1 MSMPL
6 CRHAALWLALAA
18 LPARAGEPTL
28 VRVTVTNV
36 RDAGGVLLV
45 GVYDRADNWLG
56 ALPAQSIEVPVA
68 PNLRDGT
75 VALELR
81 LPPGRYALSLFQDMN
96 GNRRLDTNFIGIP
109 KEASGSSNNPP
120 TRWGPPKFADAL
132 VTVGDAP
139 LDLSIR
145 LE

>member
-1 MSMPL
+1 MIAGL
-6 CRHAALWLALAA
+6 RRHAALWLALAA
-18 LPARAGEPTL
+18 LPAAAGEATP
-28 VRVTVTNV
+28 VRVKVTNV
-36 RDAGGVLLV
+36 RDPGGVLMV
-45 GVYDRADNWLG
+45 GVYDRPDNWLG
-56 ALPAQSIEVPVA
+56 VPPAQSIEVPVA
-68 PNLRDGT
+68 PNLRDGS

-81 LPPGRYALSLFQDMN
+81 LPPGRYALSLFQDLN
-96 GNRRLDTNFIGIP
+96 GNRRLDTNLLGIP

-120 TRWGPPKFADAL
+120 ARWGPPKFADAL

>member
-1 MSMPL
+1 MTARRRRL
-6 CRHAALWLALAA
+6 TALWLALAV
-18 LPARAGEPTL
+18 LPAAAGEATL

-36 RDAGGVLLV
+36 RDPGGVLMV
-45 GVYDRADNWLG
+45 GVYDRPDNWLG
-56 ALPAQSIEVPVA
+56 VPPAKSIEVPVA
-68 PNLRDGT
+68 PNLRDGS

-81 LPPGRYALSLFQDMN
+81 LPPGRYALSLFQDLN
-96 GNRRLDTNFIGIP
+96 GNRHLDTNFLGIP

-120 TRWGPPKFADAL
+120 ARWGPPKFADAL

-139 LDLSIR
+139 LELSIR

>member
-1 MSMPL
+1 MITPL
-6 CRHAALWLALAA
+6 RRHAALWLSLVA
-18 LPARAGEPTL
+18 LPAAAGEATL

-36 RDAGGVLLV
+36 RDPGGVLLV
-45 GVYDRADNWLG
+45 GVYDREDNWLG
-56 ALPAQSIEVPVA
+56 VPPAQSIEVPVA

-120 TRWGPPKFADAL
+120 ARWGPPKFADAL
-132 VTVGDAP
+132 VTVDGTP

-145 LE
+145 LD

>member
-1 MSMPL
+1 MITAL
-6 CRHAALWLALAA
+6 RRHAALWLALVA
-18 LPARAGEPTL
+18 LPAAAGEATL

-36 RDAGGVLLV
+36 RDPGGVLLV
-45 GVYDRADNWLG
+45 GVYEREDTWLG
-56 ALPAQSIEVPVA
+56 VPPAHSIEVPVA

-81 LPPGRYALSLFQDMN
+81 LPPGRYARSLCQDMN
-96 GNRRLDTNFIGIP
+96 GNRRLDTNFMGIP

-120 TRWGPPKFADAL
+120 ARWGPPKFADAL
-132 VTVGDAP
+132 VTVGDVP

-145 LE
+145 LD